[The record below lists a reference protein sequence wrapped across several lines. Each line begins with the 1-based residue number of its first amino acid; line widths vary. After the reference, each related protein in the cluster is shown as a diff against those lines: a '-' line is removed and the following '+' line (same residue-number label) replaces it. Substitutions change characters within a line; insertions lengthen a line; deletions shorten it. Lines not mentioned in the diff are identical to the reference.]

1 MTTTVRELI
10 EAKAR
15 TASVTLTA
23 DDHRRLQ
30 ARLRAADVS
39 DATLGSDLKIANTIL
54 DRAIASMQPTSASA
68 GSCPR
73 CSGPMR
79 NVKLAVRQGC
89 YCTSCRVVVPA

>member
-23 DDHRRLQ
+23 DDTRRLQ

-39 DATLGSDLKIANTIL
+39 DSTLGSDLKLANTIL
-54 DRAIASMQPTSASA
+54 DRAIAAMQSTASV